1 MVPVVVALVR
11 VYLGWAYV
19 GDRLLSAVVEY
30 EETGW
35 RVHCRPLAT
44 PRQRRPGSSCAARKD
59 TRSPRLLRRGIPP
72 ARPPTMHPWQLT
84 RQLKRRDCVC
94 AVDNRSVCRYDGQTW
109 VKPPKVLARDRLL
122 GSYEVRSI
130 SRASD
135 ALRRGCDCIGCVP
148 GSRRGLQ

>member
-35 RVHCRPLAT
+35 CALMHRRSLRAAHPLSQLAQKDELCST
-44 PRQRRPGSSCAARKD
+44 LRGVFAA
-59 TRSPRLLRRGIPP
+59 
-72 ARPPTMHPWQLT
+72 
-84 RQLKRRDCVC
+84 
-94 AVDNRSVCRYDGQTW
+94 RYDGQTW

-122 GSYEVRSI
+122 GSYEVRRPFSKEQEAKSSGCER
-130 SRASD
+130 SRHAS
-135 ALRRGCDCIGCVP
+135 LS
-148 GSRRGLQ
+148 SRSGLKGYSWAHLSSAQLPAGEAGAGAA